1 MSRARLVAD
10 PRAVVPVVRNM
21 TASPTQLEAVLKHE
35 RRTLAVVL
43 VGIPLI
49 CWVWVIAMARD
60 MYGSMTGASAWM
72 MTSRWDAGHV
82 LLLWAMWAAMMAG
95 MMLPTA
101 TPVVLIYAGAAR
113 TQSERSSPARRIY
126 ALAMGYVAVWALFS
140 VSATGL
146 QRALATL
153 LLLNPMMEPST
164 PTAAAALLIIAGVYQ
179 LLPVKQACLRV
190 CRSPLA
196 LLASRWRGGVMGA
209 FRMGAEHGIY
219 CLGCCWALMLLLFA
233 GGVMN
238 LVVIAALTVW
248 VAFEKLAP
256 FGERSA
262 KAGGVLL
269 LAVAGWLLWA

>member
-1 MSRARLVAD
+1 MSHKSRIIDVGTAA
-10 PRAVVPVVRNM
+10 PAAGGTTVR
-21 TASPTQLEAVLKHE
+21 PTQLEAVLKHE
-35 RRTLAVVL
+35 RGTLAVVL
-43 VGIPLI
+43 AGIPLV

-60 MYGSMTGASAWM
+60 MYGPMTGASAWM
-72 MTSRWDAGHV
+72 MTSNWDAWHV

-101 TPVVLIYAGAAR
+101 TPVVLIYARAAHA
-113 TQSERSSPARRIY
+113 QPERSSPAPRIY

-146 QRALATL
+146 QGVLAGL

-179 LLPVKQACLRV
+179 LLPMKQACLAV
-190 CRSPLA
+190 CRSPLT

-238 LVVIAALTVW
+238 LAVIAALTVW
-248 VAFEKLAP
+248 VAVEKLAP
-256 FGERSA
+256 FGGQSA
-262 KAGGVLL
+262 KAGGVML
-269 LAVAGWLLWA
+269 LAVAGWMLWR